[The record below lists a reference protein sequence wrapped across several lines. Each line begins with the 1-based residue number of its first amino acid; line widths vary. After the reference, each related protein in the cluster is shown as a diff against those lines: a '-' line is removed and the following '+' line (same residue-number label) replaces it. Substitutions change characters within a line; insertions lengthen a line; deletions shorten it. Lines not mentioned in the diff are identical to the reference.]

1 MGQIDAVRT
10 QHIAIDGAAHAA
22 LALGAKIHI
31 PTGLRR
37 HIRLRRKLLIGEC
50 LRRSL
55 RRRSGLGH
63 GRLGLLPGSCRRRG
77 LASARKRDISQI
89 SKHRASAAMAI
100 RVSTTLMPQSY
111 RKPM

>member
-1 MGQIDAVRT
+1 MPRSPWGRKFTSLLASDAVSACAASSWSESVCAAT
-10 QHIAIDGAAHAA
+10 SDAVPAWATDGSA
-22 LALGAKIHI
+22 
-31 PTGLRR
+31 
-37 HIRLRRKLLIGEC
+37 
-50 LRRSL
+50 
-55 RRRSGLGH
+55 
-63 GRLGLLPGSCRRRG
+63 SCWAVADDAG